1 MCVFKQ
7 GEKWWY
13 EFKFQGRPVRAN
25 SRSTDKAI
33 AQLIES
39 EHRRSLKFGTG
50 GVPAQQ
56 AVQAKEKPLAQQ
68 QATIPAD
75 HAPQIVATPGMA
87 ESDQVPQAQ
96 VDAKQQLIQENPFS
110 IEFTGSLAF
119 DEAAA
124 LWLDTRIAA
133 PREGHVSP
141 RYIRRTTEKDFR
153 GGLRTLGLFFSSRK
167 LVDIKPRELSEYQRM
182 RSRGEAPFMRPQR
195 CHAKEVGPSPV
206 GPRVVNKEL
215 DLLIRLLKRAG
226 CWTHLFE
233 HTYEKLLT
241 KESELP
247 RALTPEEQDRWLRTC
262 MLQPRWSVVYW
273 YSLLAFD
280 TSMSTNELRALRLG
294 DINLQQQVISVPP
307 DGAKN
312 RYRLRTIA
320 LISPEAQ
327 WAAEKLIE
335 RAQGL
340 GANSP
345 LHYLFPF
352 RTCRNHFEPSLP
364 MGQTGLRKACDEV
377 RVAAKLP
384 AFRPYDTRHT
394 AITRM
399 AEEGIRIAVIM
410 KRAGHVSARMSD
422 HYTHISEQ
430 AERREFD
437 RVRNPQKPPPVSH
450 MAPGVMHPDI
460 QAEIDRRVVLALEGR
475 RSTSRTPER
484 PVRRRLI
491 RRRRIA
497 KTSTWESVGP
507 IRRPSAPN
515 VIPFPGAAQC

>member
-7 GEKWWY
+7 CDKWWY
-13 EFKFQGRPVRAN
+13 EFKCEGKRVRAN

-39 EHRRSLKFGTG
+39 EHRRSLKFDTG
-50 GVPAQQ
+50 GFPAQQ
-56 AVQAKEKPLAQQ
+56 VIQPKEKPPAQK
-68 QATIPAD
+68 QATISA
-75 HAPQIVATPGMA
+75 HH
-87 ESDQVPQAQ
+87 VPQTVTTPEVTLGEPDDTAE
-96 VDAKQQLIQENPFS
+96 QQPIRENPFS
-110 IEFTGSLAF
+110 IEFTGTLTF
-119 DEAAA
+119 DQAAK

-133 PREGHVSP
+133 PCEGHISP
-141 RYIRRTTEKDFR
+141 RYIRRATEKDFR
-153 GGLRTLGLFFSSRK
+153 GGLRTLGLFFSCRK
-167 LVDIKPRELSEYQRM
+167 LADIKPRELSEYQRL
-182 RSRGEAPFMRPQR
+182 RSRGEAPFIRQQR
-195 CHAKEVGPSPV
+195 CHSKKELGPSPV

-233 HTYEKLLT
+233 HTYEKLLVN
-241 KESELP
+241 ESELP
-247 RALTPEEQDRWLRTC
+247 RALTPEEQERWLRISS
-262 MLQPRWSVVYW
+262 LQPRWAAVHW

-280 TSMSTNELRALRLG
+280 TSLSTNELRAIRLG

-335 RAQGL
+335 RARSL
-340 GANSP
+340 GASSP
-345 LHYLFPF
+345 QHYLFPY
-352 RTCRNHFEPSLP
+352 RLVRNQFDPTRP
-364 MGQTGLRKACDEV
+364 MSETGLRKVWDEV
-377 RVAAKLP
+377 RMAAKLP
-384 AFRPYDTRHT
+384 GFRPYDTRHT

-410 KRAGHVSARMSD
+410 KCAGHVSARTSD

-437 RVRNPQKPPPVSH
+437 RVRGPQKSPPSSPA
-450 MAPGVMHPDI
+450 APDFMHPAI
-460 QAEIDRRVVLALEGR
+460 QAEIERQVAIAMGLREREEGYVAVPKEQSRPHLVV
-475 RSTSRTPER
+475 
-484 PVRRRLI
+484 
-491 RRRRIA
+491 
-497 KTSTWESVGP
+497 
-507 IRRPSAPN
+507 
-515 VIPFPGAAQC
+515 FPGNGVVRA